1 VSSNFEVLLL
11 EIKHREKEVLAFDN
25 WVRTAGIHLRKSQIE
40 KTNVY
45 CWNLQVKK
53 RNSLLKFATRK
64 KKVHCQ
70 NSQLEKNKVH
80 CWNSQVEKVKFIVE
94 IRESKVLKFAKSKF
108 ALRNSQSQN
117 SHFEIRKVKFAL
129 RNSQSQNSHFEIRKK
144 FTVRTDFETRK
155 NKNTN
160 EIIFAKFNRKSAV
173 YYRKIKSATFFNKM
187 ILLLFPFCD

>member
-1 VSSNFEVLLL
+1 MSSNFEVLLL

-45 CWNLQVKK
+45 CWNLHVKK

-117 SHFEIRKVKFAL
+117 SHFEIRK
-129 RNSQSQNSHFEIRKK
+129 K
-144 FTVRTDFETRK
+144 FTLRTDFETRK

-173 YYRKIKSATFFNKM
+173 YYRKIKSATFFNKT